1 MTLASGATINVDAG
15 EITEM
20 LTDESAGRLTI
31 ADQAIIVNSA
41 ATISVDTANLLEATT
56 TGVVTASITTT
67 ETVSELNT
75 LTGTNGAYTI
85 VVASGDATSTTAAQ
99 LNTLNGKTTVAVDL
113 TNVTA
118 LAGSSLSDLETLASA
133 INANE
138 FSNDSGL
145 TTIAVTD
152 TTIDATTLASTIDA
166 YDGINGGG
174 TTDMTLV
181 SGATINVDAGE
192 ITAMLADESL
202 GRLTIADQAITVNSA
217 ATISV
222 DTANP
227 VSYTHLTLPTK

>member
-20 LTDESAGRLTI
+20 LADESAGRLTI
-31 ADQAIIVNSA
+31 ADQVITVNSA

-67 ETVSELNT
+67 ESVDELNT

-85 VVASGDATSTTAAQ
+85 VVASPDATTTTAAD
-99 LNTLNGKTTVAVDL
+99 LNTLNGKTTVAVNL

-133 INANE
+133 ITANE
-138 FSNDSGL
+138 FSNDTGL

-152 TTIDATTLASTIDA
+152 TTIDATTLASTIDS
-166 YDGINGGG
+166 YDTINGGG
-174 TTDMTLV
+174 TTGMTLA
-181 SGATINVDAGE
+181 SGASINVDAGE
-192 ITAMLADESL
+192 ITEMLADESA
-202 GRLTIADQAITVNSA
+202 GRLTIVDQVITVNSA

-222 DTANP
+222 DTANLLEAL
-227 VSYTHLTLPTK
+227 SLIHI

>member
-1 MTLASGATINVDAG
+1 MNTIN
-15 EITEM
+15 
-20 LTDESAGRLTI
+20 
-31 ADQAIIVNSA
+31 A
-41 ATISVDTANLLEATT
+41 ATAL
-56 TGVVTASITTT
+56 
-67 ETVSELNT
+67 
-75 LTGTNGAYTI
+75 
-85 VVASGDATSTTAAQ
+85 
-99 LNTLNGKTTVAVDL
+99 AVDL

-152 TTIDATTLASTIDA
+152 TTIDATTLASTIDS
-166 YDGINGGG
+166 YDAIGG

-192 ITAMLADESL
+192 ITHMLADESL

-222 DTANP
+222 DTANLLEATTTGVVTASITTTETVSELNTLTGTNGAYT
-227 VSYTHLTLPTK
+227 VSYTHLTLPTN